1 MKYIALV
8 ALSQSAEG
16 INLHH
21 KSNASNQQK
30 LYKILEDKDGFSG
43 WHAGLSGFP
52 GTVNENG
59 NYMQPYARAIPTVFS
74 GDAANDT
81 QVPLD

>member
-8 ALSQSAEG
+8 ALLHGAEG
-16 INLHH
+16 LILNSKL
-21 KSNASNQQK
+21 SNQQK
-30 LYKILEDKDGFSG
+30 LYKILENKDDFSG

-59 NYMQPYARAIPTVFS
+59 NYMQPYSREIPEVFA
-74 GDAANDT
+74 GDAANDG
-81 QVPLD
+81 QIQID

>member
-1 MKYIALV
+1 MKYIALL
-8 ALSQSAEG
+8 ALLQGTEG

-21 KSNASNQQK
+21 KIELSNQQK
-30 LYKILEDKDGFSG
+30 LYKILENKDGFSG

-59 NYMQPYARAIPTVFS
+59 NYMQPYDRELPTVF
-74 GDAANDT
+74 
-81 QVPLD
+81 